1 MENYFLS
8 YLEFLF
14 PTRERFGIKNTVL
27 QNTWEAN
34 EMPKRSVKGFQQ
46 SNNASGSEDIQAN
59 AGQMVLERFIKKK
72 KMKVI
77 Q

>member
-1 MENYFLS
+1 
-8 YLEFLF
+8 
-14 PTRERFGIKNTVL
+14 
-27 QNTWEAN
+27 
-34 EMPKRSVKGFQQ
+34 MPKRSVKGFQQ

-72 KMKVI
+72 MKVI